1 MVVQHRGR
9 LRYNSDSSV
18 SFHLDK
24 IKISLLLHAKYD
36 KSSQKYREIRTKDK
50 KITIDN

>member
-24 IKISLLLHAKYD
+24 IKISLLLDDQFD
-36 KSSQKYREIRTKDK
+36 KSSQKHREIRIKDK